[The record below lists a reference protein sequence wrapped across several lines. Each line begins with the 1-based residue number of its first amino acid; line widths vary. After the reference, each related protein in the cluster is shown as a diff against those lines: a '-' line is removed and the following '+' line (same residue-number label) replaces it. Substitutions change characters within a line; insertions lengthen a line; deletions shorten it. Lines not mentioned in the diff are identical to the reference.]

1 MTDIAWRWRWLGV
14 DSELLVS
21 QAVANVLDSHRQ
33 RGWGV
38 ERGGQL
44 FVNPINPTGL
54 LLAMATPPHRNDRAG
69 RSWLELDAGRCRQ
82 EIESANAQG
91 LRLVGYWHTHPQTIP
106 AISLTDIGSFSRFAA
121 HHRQDLPHPIA
132 IIVGTSSKP
141 EGIKAWLFRDGKYVE
156 AAWTR

>member
-1 MTDIAWRWRWLGV
+1 
-14 DSELLVS
+14 
-21 QAVANVLDSHRQ
+21 
-33 RGWGV
+33 
-38 ERGGQL
+38 
-44 FVNPINPTGL
+44 
-54 LLAMATPPHRNDRAG
+54 MATPPHRNDRAG

-106 AISLTDIGSFSRFAA
+106 AISLTDIESFSRFAA
-121 HHRQDLPHPIA
+121 HHIQDLPHPIA

-141 EGIKAWLFRDGKYVE
+141 EGIKAWSFRGGKYVE